1 MDVQF
6 VLIKPEEY
14 NLLTNENRE
23 ILEKDMQETLIER
36 IRVLLQVQKFNITP

>member
-14 NLLTNENRE
+14 DLLTNENRE

-36 IRVLLQVQKFNITP
+36 IRILLQAQKFNITP